1 MSVITKFLTNSNG
14 KMLVDSATGKPL
26 SITIDVVD
34 GLSIRLAEREAVSTT
49 YSTFASYSTTSQTY
63 SNITNASEFAVGDVA
78 ILQWTITD
86 RDNTVG
92 IIFAEVS
99 AVSSNSIT
107 AKGLG
112 MAVKG
117 DSGEDGAQVEVR
129 VADGQLQ
136 WKYDNQDSW
145 TALAELSDLSALTYS
160 TVWSAPSVPFE
171 GLEIG
176 LHTMYFNRSP
186 QADEFVTVVMGGSP
200 NFDDT
205 KGRSWIA
212 VCKITG
218 QVPENE
224 SVTAAIITKIV
235 ETTGNIGNPGK
246 DGDDGKAAT
255 IQIGTVTT
263 SAAGTQAAVTNTGTA
278 NAAVLDFVIPRGEPG
293 TDGVSPHIGSDGY
306 WYVGDT
312 NTNVKAE
319 GQDGEDGVGIPA
331 GGTVGQVLRKASAE
345 DYACE
350 WAEPAGVDIVDIGTV
365 ADLVFGNEG
374 TGAVNI
380 SDELY
385 NRLMVVGGVIMKFT
399 TSDNQEIYLNGMV
412 RGNGIVYAGTFGG
425 GGTVI
430 AYYGEPQGSSQK
442 QVAIVATAIKYEEF
456 ATTSG
461 TYPNM
466 TVGKATNA
474 TNIIPNANGVVN
486 PLGRKDGGVVG
497 NLSTALGK
505 DSTASGEAST
515 ALGRE
520 ASASGGISTAI
531 GSVATASGTRSIA
544 LGYSSKASG
553 GYSMAFGDAAIAR
566 NDYSIA
572 LGYNSKTEGD
582 SSIAIGNGAATAYNA
597 SIAIGNGA
605 SAVSDSGTAIGNG
618 ADASGLISTALGVGA
633 YALSTGST
641 ALGRSAR
648 VPSTNSNTMQL
659 GNDSLSALRCKVN
672 LTVTSDKRDKTD
684 IEDITDALAF
694 IERLNPVTFVSNDRE
709 EYISDEDKNGETFR
723 TYGMCEYD
731 RASHAAGTKK
741 GERRRCGLLAQ
752 EVVEAMQSVYGTDNY
767 ANVVNDNFHD
777 LTEKPSDVENKYTLA
792 YANLVPFLIGAI
804 KELNA
809 KIKTLNGAKEL

>member
-1 MSVITKFLTNSNG
+1 MSVVTKFLTNPNG
-14 KMLVDSATGKPL
+14 KMLVDSTTGKPL
-26 SITIDVVD
+26 SLTIDVVD
-34 GLSIRLAEREAVSTT
+34 GLSIRLAERAAVSTT

-99 AVSSNSIT
+99 AVSPNSIT

-117 DSGEDGAQVEVR
+117 DSGDDGAQVELR
-129 VADGQLQ
+129 AADGQLQ
-136 WKYDNQDSW
+136 WKYDNQGSW
-145 TALAELSDLSALTYS
+145 TVLAELSDLSALTYT

-176 LHTMYFNRSP
+176 LHTIYFNRSP
-186 QADEFVTVVMGGSP
+186 QVDDSVTVAMGGSP

-212 VCKITG
+212 VCKIKG
-218 QVPENE
+218 QAPGNE
-224 SVTAAIITKIV
+224 TVTAAIITKIV
-235 ETTGNIGNPGK
+235 ETTGGKGSPGK

-263 SAAGTQAAVTNTGTA
+263 GAAGSQATVTNTGTA
-278 NAAVLDFVIPRGEPG
+278 NAAVIDFTIPQGARG
-293 TDGVSPHIGSDGY
+293 
-306 WYVGDT
+306 
-312 NTNVKAE
+312 A
-319 GQDGEDGVGIPA
+319 DGVGIPA
-331 GGTVGQVLRKASAE
+331 GGTEGQVLRKAGAE

-365 ADLVFGNEG
+365 TQLVFGNEG

-399 TSDNQEIYLNGMV
+399 TSDNQEIFLNGMAK
-412 RGNGIVYAGTFGG
+412 GNGTVYAGTFDV
-425 GGTVI
+425 GGTI
-430 AYYGEPQGSSQK
+430 MLYYGEPQGSSQK
-442 QVAIVATAIKYEEF
+442 KVVIFATAIKYDEF
-456 ATTSG
+456 ATKNELDSKANTSG
-461 TYPNM
+461 SYPNL
-466 TVGKATNA
+466 TVGNATNA
-474 TNIIPNANGVVN
+474 TNIIPNEIGAVN
-486 PLGRKDGGVVG
+486 PLGRKDNSRVG
-497 NLSTALGK
+497 QNSTALGY
-505 DSTASGEAST
+505 DSEASDYST
-515 ALGRE
+515 ALGD
-520 ASASGGISTAI
+520 ATTASGSYTTAL
-531 GSVATASGTRSIA
+531 GMGATASSN
-544 LGYSSKASG
+544 
-553 GYSMAFGDAAIAR
+553 F
-566 NDYSIA
+566 
-572 LGYNSKTEGD
+572 
-582 SSIAIGNGAATAYNA
+582 
-597 SIAIGNGA
+597 
-605 SAVSDSGTAIGNG
+605 
-618 ADASGLISTALGVGA
+618 STALGTGA
-633 YALSTGST
+633 I
-641 ALGRSAR
+641 
-648 VPSTNSNTMQL
+648 VPSANSNTMQL
-659 GNDSLSALRCKVN
+659 GRSRLSALRCAVN

-731 RASHAAGTKK
+731 RVSHAAGTKK

>member
-1 MSVITKFLTNSNG
+1 MPTITKFLTNSNG
-14 KMLVDSATGKPL
+14 KMLVDSTTGKPL
-26 SITIDVVD
+26 SLTIDVVD
-34 GLSIRLAEREAVSTT
+34 GLSIRLAERDAVSTT

-86 RDNTVG
+86 RDNTAG

-145 TALAELSDLSALTYS
+145 TVLAELSDLSALTYS
-160 TVWSAPSVPFE
+160 TVWSAPSVPFD

-224 SVTAAIITKIV
+224 GVTAAIITKIV
-235 ETTGNIGNPGK
+235 ETTGNKGNPGK

-263 SAAGTQAAVTNTGTA
+263 GAAGSQAAVTNTGTA
-278 NAAVLDFVIPRGEPG
+278 NAAVLDFVIPRGSQG
-293 TDGVSPHIGSDGY
+293 ADGVSPHIGSDGY

-365 ADLVFGNEG
+365 TNLVFGNEG
-374 TGAVNI
+374 MATVNI
-380 SDELY
+380 SNELY
-385 NRLMVVGGVIMKFT
+385 NRLMAVGGVIMKFS

-412 RGNGIVYAGTFGG
+412 RGNGTVYAGTFGG
-425 GGTVI
+425 GGTVM

-442 QVAIVATAIKYEEF
+442 RVAIVATAIKYEEF

-466 TVGKATNA
+466 TVGNATKADALKQADTRETNELPPYYYDKAYGGQNFIVEFKLCWAIGLSAQLGDESEYCQLCTYAKWSDASGGNLTQVAVVDGNYFIRSSTGSTGWGAWKKLLKEGEIGTVENATNAENATKATQDASGNVITSTYATKNELSSGLSDKANTSGSYPNLTVGKATNA
-474 TNIIPNANGVVN
+474 TNATTASKLSGLTSYRSTI
-486 PLGRKDGGVVG
+486 
-497 NLSTALGK
+497 NLSSGQVTS
-505 DSTASGEAST
+505 DSLQYLYSIMAFF
-515 ALGRE
+515 
-520 ASASGGISTAI
+520 GGGCI
-531 GSVATASGTRSIA
+531 GATAS
-544 LGYSSKASG
+544 
-553 GYSMAFGDAAIAR
+553 
-566 NDYSIA
+566 
-572 LGYNSKTEGD
+572 
-582 SSIAIGNGAATAYNA
+582 
-597 SIAIGNGA
+597 
-605 SAVSDSGTAIGNG
+605 VSR
-618 ADASGLISTALGVGA
+618 
-633 YALSTGST
+633 GST
-641 ALGRSAR
+641 AGQTTSFLFGHDTEEIIAIFDG
-648 VPSTNSNTMQL
+648 SN
-659 GNDSLSALRCKVN
+659 
-672 LTVTSDKRDKTD
+672 
-684 IEDITDALAF
+684 
-694 IERLNPVTFVSNDRE
+694 
-709 EYISDEDKNGETFR
+709 NGVKFTADGAQQ
-723 TYGMCEYD
+723 YGSFSM
-731 RASHAAGTKK
+731 SGT
-741 GERRRCGLLAQ
+741 L
-752 EVVEAMQSVYGTDNY
+752 
-767 ANVVNDNFHD
+767 
-777 LTEKPSDVENKYTLA
+777 
-792 YANLVPFLIGAI
+792 
-804 KELNA
+804 
-809 KIKTLNGAKEL
+809 TLNIVVLADATNKMQTMAAQSSQNSPIVRRIAQLQAAKLAERVDTNE